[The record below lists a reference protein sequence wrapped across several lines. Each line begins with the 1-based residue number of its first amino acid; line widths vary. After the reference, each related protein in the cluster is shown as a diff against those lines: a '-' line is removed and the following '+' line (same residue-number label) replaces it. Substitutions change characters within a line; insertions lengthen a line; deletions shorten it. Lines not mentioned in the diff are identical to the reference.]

1 MVICSLASLDKSSM
15 TKKTEIESQIVE
27 VLQQASD
34 RRKKT
39 RKVKDQVMKFLAL
52 TLYLLARLILAF
64 LIYWLFSKNRFSEGN

>member
-1 MVICSLASLDKSSM
+1 M
-15 TKKTEIESQIVE
+15 TKKTEIERQIVE

-52 TLYLLARLILAF
+52 TLHLLVRLILAS
-64 LIYWLFSKNRFSEGN
+64 LIYWLFSKIRFSEGN

>member
-1 MVICSLASLDKSSM
+1 M

>member
-1 MVICSLASLDKSSM
+1 M

-52 TLYLLARLILAF
+52 TLYLLARLILAS

>member
-1 MVICSLASLDKSSM
+1 M

-52 TLYLLARLILAF
+52 TLYLLARLILAS
-64 LIYWLFSKNRFSEGN
+64 LIYWLFSKNRFSVGN

>member
-34 RRKKT
+34 RIKKT
-39 RKVKDQVMKFLAL
+39 GK
-52 TLYLLARLILAF
+52 
-64 LIYWLFSKNRFSEGN
+64 

>member
-1 MVICSLASLDKSSM
+1 M

-34 RRKKT
+34 RRKKP

-52 TLYLLARLILAF
+52 TLYLLARLILAS